1 MESRCRALHSRPAI
15 PVIISTHV
23 LGSGTSLVDPPPQTS
38 MFLFLPFPVWAVA
51 LLAIAVPLAPGFFVP
66 EIPQTFGSDG
76 GANGVQLP
84 PPMGS

>member
-1 MESRCRALHSRPAI
+1 
-15 PVIISTHV
+15 
-23 LGSGTSLVDPPPQTS
+23 